1 MLSAASVHL
10 LRSPSQ
16 AFARTNHTICMR
28 AFWFVLKERIDR
40 GWPAPANRCQ
50 AVTGTPPSRPCRLP
64 ATASTGSV
72 LARFDTCRRAVFL
85 IVCSLNTIPGR
96 PRFIVVFEAAF
107 AQQKSWPRFG
117 FECDLSDIA
126 A

>member
-1 MLSAASVHL
+1 LFSRNESIVRGRAGKSLSGRYEHL
-10 LRSPSQ
+10 PAITRSP
-16 AFARTNHTICMR
+16 A
-28 AFWFVLKERIDR
+28 
-40 GWPAPANRCQ
+40 
-50 AVTGTPPSRPCRLP
+50 P

-72 LARFDTCRRAVFL
+72 LARFDTCRRAAVL

-96 PRFIVVFEAAF
+96 PRFIAVFEAAF

>member
-1 MLSAASVHL
+1 
-10 LRSPSQ
+10 
-16 AFARTNHTICMR
+16 MR

-40 GWPAPANRCQ
+40 EWPRRQIVVRPLPAPPRHHKIAIR
-50 AVTGTPPSRPCRLP
+50 
-64 ATASTGSV
+64 
-72 LARFDTCRRAVFL
+72 RRAAVL
-85 IVCSLNTIPGR
+85 SVCSLNTIPGR